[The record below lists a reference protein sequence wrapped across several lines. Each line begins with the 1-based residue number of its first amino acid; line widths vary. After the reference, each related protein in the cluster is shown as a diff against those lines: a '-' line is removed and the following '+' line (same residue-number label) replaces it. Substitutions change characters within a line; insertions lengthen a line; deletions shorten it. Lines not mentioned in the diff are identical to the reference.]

1 MSEKTDRH
9 PVQADIVIR
18 GKVQQVGFRDRVAN
32 LAKGMGLSGFVEN
45 LREAGVSDIREQPV
59 LVVVQGRKVLI
70 EQFISAIRHLNE
82 YIRIDKIDA
91 KFEENPD
98 HFFEGFY
105 IHRQERIMEELGPRI
120 DTAIDILKSM
130 DRGIKDVKKEVMNVK
145 DEVSDVKKEVMNVKD
160 AVRNGFGEMSKRFDV
175 LDGKYHTVS
184 EELTRI
190 REILEESVGGA
201 LKLKERPDEKYVVK
215 GESTG
220 KGKPDTE

>member
-130 DRGIKDVKKEVMNVK
+130 DRGIKDVKEEVMNVK
-145 DEVSDVKKEVMNVKD
+145 DE
-160 AVRNGFGEMSKRFDV
+160 VRNGFGEMSKRFDM